1 MQGSTSKNSH
11 EMNLYLTASLCQRS
25 IREQSRGREPLNAF
39 LREQLLVSP
48 AAGMPARQPPVSR
61 TDSAGSVKGQSNKDV
76 QFKHL
81 LFKHLQKV
89 YHTQT
94 STGERRGFKFK
105 TIHLPSD
112 PREHEHHRVS
122 GPQRQRGRFPL
133 AAK

>member
-11 EMNLYLTASLCQRS
+11 EVNLYLTASFCQRS
-25 IREQSRGREPLNAF
+25 IREQSRCGELLRCLLKGAAPPLSC
-39 LREQLLVSP
+39 RST
-48 AAGMPARQPPVSR
+48 PARQPPVSR

-105 TIHLPSD
+105 TIHLPSG
-112 PREHEHHRVS
+112 PGEHTHHRVS
-122 GPQRQRGRFPL
+122 GPQRRRGRFPS